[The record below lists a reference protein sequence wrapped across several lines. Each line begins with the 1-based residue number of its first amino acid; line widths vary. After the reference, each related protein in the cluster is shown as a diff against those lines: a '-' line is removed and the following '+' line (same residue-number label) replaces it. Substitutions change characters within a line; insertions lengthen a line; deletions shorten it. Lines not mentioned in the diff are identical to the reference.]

1 MGIPMLKVSCTGK
14 NGYVALVLV
23 NTLRNH
29 YFRSDVFGHMRNPTF
44 DKLISNEPTALTKW
58 VGKGKSL
65 QASVWKEGGSG
76 SRVIFNVRLEV
87 VDEVPEDFR
96 I

>member
-1 MGIPMLKVSCTGK
+1 MPMLKVSCTGK

-23 NTLRNH
+23 DAFGEGYIN
-29 YFRSDVFGHMRNPTF
+29 SDVFHHLRNPTF
-44 DKLISNEPTALTKW
+44 DKLISNEPTVLTKS
-58 VGKGKSL
+58 VGCGKSW

-76 SRVIFNVRLEV
+76 SREIFNVKLEE
-87 VDEVPEDFR
+87 VDEVPEGLR